1 MRGAVD
7 ALDEVLAVFC
17 AERDAGGTIIRL
29 RVEEHNAAAAKLF
42 GRAPKRLTGR
52 DLAELSPET
61 VRCGLWAALAGAIDA
76 AGDVQLRVDVQGSGR
91 RWWEVSARA
100 LGEDRVGALGRDVT
114 EAVRAEHLLE
124 SAYDETAAA
133 RATLQT
139 ALDATSDCFAVYDV
153 ELGEDL
159 TPTGL
164 LLRMINAAGAA
175 PIGSVDDLIGV
186 DLRDFYPQAVESGLW
201 GAVCGAIV
209 AQQPVTFRLHEY
221 DPAGSLQASWDNT
234 IAPVSTDQVVLTWR
248 DVTKDERRQRQLALA
263 HDEARHAANHDPL
276 TGLANRVLFEE
287 KLEEV
292 LWNAGTGTGTG
303 AGSEERVAIVFCD
316 LDGFKEIN
324 DSLGH
329 AAGDDVLRVI
339 GSRLVQTLRGSDI
352 VARIGGDEFLVLVR
366 YLPLD
371 WDQAAFLARLRRA
384 VEQPVQVAGRRVQ
397 PGLSLGM
404 AVSPPDTR
412 DLTALVQQADERMYD
427 DKVAR
432 RAARD
437 GHREQLTLP

>member
-1 MRGAVD
+1 
-7 ALDEVLAVFC
+7 
-17 AERDAGGTIIRL
+17 
-29 RVEEHNAAAAKLF
+29 
-42 GRAPKRLTGR
+42 
-52 DLAELSPET
+52 
-61 VRCGLWAALAGAIDA
+61 
-76 AGDVQLRVDVQGSGR
+76 
-91 RWWEVSARA
+91 
-100 LGEDRVGALGRDVT
+100 
-114 EAVRAEHLLE
+114 
-124 SAYDETAAA
+124 
-133 RATLQT
+133 
-139 ALDATSDCFAVYDV
+139 
-153 ELGEDL
+153 
-159 TPTGL
+159 
-164 LLRMINAAGAA
+164 
-175 PIGSVDDLIGV
+175 
-186 DLRDFYPQAVESGLW
+186 
-201 GAVCGAIV
+201 
-209 AQQPVTFRLHEY
+209 
-221 DPAGSLQASWDNT
+221 
-234 IAPVSTDQVVLTWR
+234 
-248 DVTKDERRQRQLALA
+248 
-263 HDEARHAANHDPL
+263 
-276 TGLANRVLFEE
+276 
-287 KLEEV
+287 
-292 LWNAGTGTGTG
+292 NAGTGTGTG